1 MGAKIAFYAV
11 AKTTGMNDSSKMDEL
26 GQGICSR
33 IKAGKPDTVGQWMKL
48 TGDIAAKVA
57 IAAVTSD
64 CPSTSRSL
72 ARNAVTS
79 RESANP

>member
-11 AKTTGMNDSSKMDEL
+11 AKTAGMSDSAKMDEL
-26 GQGICSR
+26 AQGICSR
-33 IKAGKPDTVGQWMKL
+33 IKAGKPDTVGQWMKDTFQL

-64 CPSTSRSL
+64 CPEYKSL
-72 ARNAVTS
+72 VGS
-79 RESANP
+79 